1 MSRIH
6 TTTDPGKWQNELP
19 QEPSGENYRGKS
31 DIRQPSGGIEFI
43 NTKNEEV
50 VTFYYSGGSFLRF
63 NKFSTDLFV
72 PVSMQT
78 HVYGSNFEIV
88 NKDKSLHVDGTY
100 EEIHLGDKL
109 SKTGDMDKTQ
119 KHAEDWL
126 KNMQELHNMKRRFE
140 IKRCN
145 FHNKIDQAE
154 GQTKSGT
161 PAKCPSEQVSVL
173 TLYTAQASIWTP
185 SKKSKENGV
194 QLASLTDGIQT
205 YQAKGGG
212 GGKAIGGGWHCM
224 TCGGDGLSPSTQDGS
239 WDKEEIKD
247 KIKDKIIQL
256 TKTLAESEAKFGT
269 SKNPDGGTE
278 VRTSNKNVVEQIGS
292 VFNTLESYRKD
303 PKGKLVPY
311 GMKVDPMGAGIYP
324 QFRESPLIETVHV
337 DSVPGGQYH
346 MNVCDKYTLSVG
358 ANGISMK
365 TNGNIKMFGI
375 QTDIV
380 SERTTI
386 SARSEIII
394 GAERVD
400 ISGDIITIRPKKT
413 SRTIEDGSGNA
424 KNLAA
429 YGGTQTEPEQQVF
442 IDGNLNIGLNAIVA
456 GGMHVEGELSIQHLT
471 APCEY
476 QITDSDFEIG
486 IQPRGVDGECGLI
499 TLGVVGEETEGD
511 ADVEKDT
518 THADLLPGS
527 WIGYN
532 EYLLHRTE
540 LAYCPCCDT
549 PHYHDIVFPCKLINI
564 ISRRAPNTIEVHPHY
579 HWFKNIPLNLVRDE
593 STLEIGVG
601 SATGK
606 SKVDPNSAVRAI
618 GAKNNF
624 AAKNTPMSTKNSKTT
639 NTSIEK
645 LRT

>member
-1 MSRIH
+1 MSRKH
-6 TTTDPGKWQNELP
+6 TTTDPGKYQNALP

-31 DIRQPSGGIEFI
+31 DIRQPSGGLEFV
-43 NTKNEEV
+43 NTKGEEI
-50 VTFYYSGGSFLRF
+50 VTFYYCGGSFLRF

-109 SKTGDMDKTQ
+109 SKTGDFDKTQ

-126 KNMQELHNMKRRFE
+126 RNARELHNMKRRFE

-185 SKKSKENGV
+185 SQKTNTGV
-194 QLASLTDGIQT
+194 ILGGLQDGKQL
-205 YQAKGGG
+205 YQSKGGS
-212 GGKAIGGGWHCM
+212 GGKAISGGWHCL
-224 TCGGDGLSPSTQDGS
+224 TCGGDGLSPSSQDGQ
-239 WDKEEIKD
+239 WERDEIKD
-247 KIKDKIIQL
+247 KIKDKIVKL
-256 TKTLAESEAKFGT
+256 TSTLADSEEKFGT
-269 SKNPDGGTE
+269 SKNPNGGSD

-311 GMKVDPMGAGIYP
+311 GMKVDPLGGGIYP
-324 QFRESPLIETVHV
+324 QFRESGLIETVHV

-375 QTDIV
+375 QTDIL

-386 SARSEIII
+386 SARTEIII

-400 ISGDIITIRPKKT
+400 ISGDIISIRPKKV
-413 SRTIEDGSGNA
+413 SRTIEDGGGNA
-424 KNLAA
+424 KTLAA
-429 YGGTQTEPEQQVF
+429 YGGTVTEPEQQVF
-442 IDGNLNIGLNAIVA
+442 IDGNLNIGLNAIIA
-456 GGMHVEGELSIQHLT
+456 GGMHVEGELSVQHIT

-476 QITDSDFEIG
+476 QITDTDFEIG
-486 IQPRGVDGECGLI
+486 KQPRGKDGECSLV
-499 TLGVVGEETEGD
+499 TLEVVGEEIED
-511 ADVEKDT
+511 QADVEKDT

-549 PHYHDIVFPCKLINI
+549 PHYHDIIFPCKLINI

-579 HWFKNIPLNLVRDE
+579 HWFKNMPLNLIRDE
-593 STLEIGVG
+593 ESLDVAVAG
-601 SATGK
+601 ATGK
-606 SKVDPNSAVRAI
+606 TKADPNSVVRSI
-618 GAKNNF
+618 GARNNF
-624 AAKNTPMSTKNSKTT
+624 AVKNTPMMTNNSKTT
-639 NTSIEK
+639 NSTIEK
-645 LRT
+645 LKT